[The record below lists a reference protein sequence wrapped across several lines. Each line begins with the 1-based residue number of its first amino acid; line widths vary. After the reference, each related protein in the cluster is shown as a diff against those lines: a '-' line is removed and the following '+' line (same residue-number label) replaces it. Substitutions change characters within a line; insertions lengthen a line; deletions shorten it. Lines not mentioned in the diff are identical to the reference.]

1 MKYLVNLVLFLLVT
15 LLFNCLFPVTV
26 SAEKLV
32 NPQSKRADCL
42 WDVCSIDTM
51 KLSRDKARQE
61 LYHPEF
67 DKKIAEQIAQIKNT
81 GANFVSI
88 GTPYD
93 KEFLPYLRRWV
104 KAARE
109 QDLNVYF
116 RGNWS
121 EWEGWFEYPKSM
133 TPEEHLQRTTQFIVS
148 QPDLFEDG
156 DIFDPC
162 PECEN
167 AGFWPQNDKNSDYQ
181 QFIQKQ
187 QTVIQEAFQK
197 ISKKVQVRQ
206 SIIGG
211 RAKDVLDQTT
221 FDKLGNLI
229 FIDHYVSKPK
239 VMTAFVDYF
248 TSLNTKV
255 VVSEFGAPIPDLNG
269 NMTEKQ
275 QADFVRNILEALYLK
290 NEAVLGLNY
299 WVLSHGT
306 TSLVEESGREKN
318 SYLVLQE
325 YFSPQIVEG
334 KVVDELE
341 KPLSGVPITTKDGL
355 KVLTDQNGFYRLKYP
370 VRSQELKI
378 EADKYTSQTASIA
391 KGEKGSITTQNF
403 ILKPEDPS
411 LFYSLKLWWKNQGGF
426 GF

>member
-1 MKYLVNLVLFLLVT
+1 MKYSLNFFLFITLFLNAVFLKSV
-15 LLFNCLFPVTV
+15 F
-26 SAEKLV
+26 ADELV
-32 NPQSKRADCL
+32 NPQSKKAECL

-67 DKKIAEQIAQIKNT
+67 DKKIAEQIEQIKNT

-93 KEFLPYLRRWV
+93 KEFLPYLRRWINE
-104 KAARE
+104 ARK

-121 EWEGWFEYPKSM
+121 EWEGWFEYPKTM
-133 TPEEHLQRTTQFIVS
+133 TPEEHLQKTTQFIVN
-148 QPDLFEDG
+148 QPDLFENG

-187 QTVIQEAFQK
+187 QTVTQEAFQK

-239 VMTAFVDYF
+239 VMTEFVDYF

-355 KVLTDQNGFYRLKYP
+355 KVLTDQNGFYKLKYP

-391 KGEKGSITTQNF
+391 KGEKGSITTHDF

-411 LFYSLKLWWKNQGGF
+411 LFYRLQLWWKKQGGF
-426 GF
+426 VFR